1 MTECLA
7 RIQQAGLESDIGVK
21 DRGGKDE
28 LKGGRGVCQQK

>member
-7 RIQQAGLESDIGVK
+7 WIQQAGLESDIRVK